1 MISLKKKVELDEI
14 SAASMSDMAFLLLVF
29 FMVTAVFFVKEG
41 LNINLPRKNAKPTEI
56 LREHVFEITVIG
68 ETVRLKNQSVG
79 EKNYKSLQ
87 EFRNELNKL
96 EIPNLPEK
104 LALIITSGDT
114 KYGNMLDALS
124 SVQLRG
130 FQKVSVKRKK

>member
-1 MISLKKKVELDEI
+1 MISLKKKVELEEI

-41 LNINLPRKNAKPTEI
+41 LNVNLPRKNAKPTEI

-68 ETVRLKNQSVG
+68 DTVRLKNKQIG
-79 EKNYKSLQ
+79 EKTYNSLL
-87 EFRNELNKL
+87 EFRTELYKM
-96 EIPNLPEK
+96 EIPNLGEK
-104 LALIITSGDT
+104 LALIVTSGET

-124 SVQLRG
+124 TVQLRG

>member
-1 MISLKKKVELDEI
+1 MISLKKKVELEEI

-41 LNINLPRKNAKPTEI
+41 LNINLPRKNAKPSEI

-68 ETVRLKNQSVG
+68 DTVKVKNKLFG
-79 EKNYKSLQ
+79 EKSYASLK
-87 EFRNELNKL
+87 EFRNELYKM

-104 LALIITSGDT
+104 LALIVTSGET

-124 SVQLRG
+124 SVQLKG

>member
-1 MISLKKKVELDEI
+1 MISLKKKVELEEI

-41 LNINLPRKNAKPTEI
+41 LNINLPRKNAKPSEI

-68 ETVRLKNQSVG
+68 DTVKVKNKLIG
-79 EKNYKSLQ
+79 EKSYASLK
-87 EFRNELNKL
+87 EFRNELYKM

-104 LALIITSGDT
+104 LALIVTSGET

-124 SVQLRG
+124 SVQLKG